1 MTGSSVSSGSD
12 TIVGPLRDEA
22 ALERLF
28 RAHFSALC
36 AEAKGHLGEEAAS
49 AAPKVVEAAFR
60 QAWDDREHI
69 ASEADLTAYLHEA
82 VRRTSA
88 RELSRRAGARHLA
101 AGAHATGAHH
111 ASNAEPDVDQSWH
124 HLTRLLHPEEVR
136 AEAQAYT
143 EQLRHH
149 AAEHVGDLSKPRS
162 WKVPVFIGI
171 LAAVIAGAGMW
182 YLTQLGADRAVTR
195 ALNSSEARTLIAQ
208 PGQTGKL
215 TLDDSTRVMFGAG
228 SKLTIPKEFNTEIRA
243 VKIDGAGRFSVAPN
257 AKLPFEIRAGNA
269 AIVATGTTIT
279 ARAYPNDPFVIVK
292 VDSGTATVRVDK
304 QVHPLTADQAL
315 LIEPNGTTRTPNA
328 SELALGTA
336 WVNRRIVISRQLRD
350 VVAEMNRWLGTEI
363 KVPELKALDT
373 PAKVDAPM
381 DSMRVAIGQ
390 VEQSTGLEF
399 AYEGPNNVMVFR
411 TKKAGADTKA
421 KAK

>member
-1 MTGSSVSSGSD
+1 MTGPSVSSGND
-12 TIVGPLRDEA
+12 TIVGPLSDET

-28 RAHFSALC
+28 RTHFSALC
-36 AEAKGHLGEEAAS
+36 SEAKSHLGEEAAS

-60 QAWDDREHI
+60 QAWDERDHI
-69 ASEADLTAYLHEA
+69 ATEADLTTYLHDA
-82 VRRTSA
+82 VRRASA

-101 AGAHATGAHH
+101 AGTQGSAAHH
-111 ASNAEPDVDQSWH
+111 AANAAPDVDQSWH
-124 HLTRLLHPEEVR
+124 HLTRLLHPEAVR

-162 WKVPVFIGI
+162 WKVPVIVGI
-171 LAAVIAGAGMW
+171 AAAVLAGGAMW

-195 ALNSSEARTLIAQ
+195 ALNSSEARTIISQ
-208 PGQTGKL
+208 PGQTARL
-215 TLDDSTRVMFGAG
+215 TLDDSTHVLLGAG
-228 SKLTIPKEFNTEIRA
+228 SKLTIPKEYNTEIRA
-243 VKIDGAGRFSVAPN
+243 VKVEGAGRFNVAPGN
-257 AKLPFEIRAGNA
+257 PLPFEIRAGNA

-279 ARAYPNDPFVIVK
+279 ARAYPNDPFVIVQ
-292 VDSGTATVRVDK
+292 VDSGSATVKIDK
-304 QVHPLTADQAL
+304 AVHPLSAGQAL
-315 LIEPNGTTRTPNA
+315 LVEANGTTRTPNA
-328 SELALGTA
+328 GELALGTA
-336 WVNRRIVISRQLRD
+336 WTNRRIVISRQLRD
-350 VVAEMNRWLGTEI
+350 VVTELNRWLGTEM

-373 PAKVDAPM
+373 PATVDAPM

-399 AYEGPNNVMVFR
+399 AYEGANNVMVFR
-411 TKKAGADTKA
+411 TKKADAKA

>member
-1 MTGSSVSSGSD
+1 MTGPSVSSAPD
-12 TIVGPLRDEA
+12 TIVGPLSDEA

-28 RAHFSALC
+28 RAHFAGLC
-36 AEAKGHLGEEAAS
+36 AEAKGHLGEEAAP

-69 ASEADLTAYLHEA
+69 ASEADLTAFLHEA

-101 AGAHATGAHH
+101 AGAHSAAHH
-111 ASNAEPDVDQSWH
+111 AATAAPDVDQSWQ
-124 HLTRLLHPEEVR
+124 HLTRLLHPEAVR
-136 AEAQAYT
+136 ADAQAYA
-143 EQLRHH
+143 EQMRHH

-171 LAAVIAGAGMW
+171 FAAVIAGGAMW

-215 TLDDSTRVMFGAG
+215 TLDDSTHVIFGAG

-243 VKIDGAGRFSVAPN
+243 VKIEGAGRFSVAPN
-257 AKLPFEIRAGNA
+257 PKLPFEIRAGNA

-292 VDSGTATVRVDK
+292 VDSGSATVRIDK
-304 QVHPLTADQAL
+304 QQHPLTGGQAL
-315 LIEPNGTTRTPNA
+315 LIESNGTTRTPNA
-328 SELALGTA
+328 NELALGTA

-373 PAKVDAPM
+373 PATVDAPM

-411 TKKAGADTKA
+411 TKKGGADKA